1 MENVLFSSLEWAII
15 VLAVAGAGLWALMS
29 LNRLPQVLH
38 TEISRRVEH
47 SIVVEHDTGAD
58 KL

>member
-1 MENVLFSSLEWAII
+1 MENVLFSSGEWAMI

-29 LNRLPQVLH
+29 LNRLPQLLR

-47 SIVVEHDTGAD
+47 SIVVEHDTGTD
-58 KL
+58 KR

>member
-1 MENVLFSSLEWAII
+1 MI
-15 VLAVAGAGLWALMS
+15 VLAVAAVGLWALMS
-29 LNRLPQVLH
+29 LNRLPQVLR

-58 KL
+58 KR